1 MVMMFHSLRGF
12 AYCHDTSSLLVVYIS
27 VSAFAIKTQVTCT
40 STDLTN
46 SYRIESSDDG
56 IMGS

>member
-1 MVMMFHSLRGF
+1 MALSPGLKFV
-12 AYCHDTSSLLVVYIS
+12 YIVYIS

>member
-1 MVMMFHSLRGF
+1 MEWKGHSYMVVEGVLFIV
-12 AYCHDTSSLLVVYIS
+12 YIVYIS